1 MGRTSAGGNGNDS
14 SESFGIARAVIGAKV
29 MATSHNWGRTRSEHM
44 SSAVHPITDIWQCHL
59 ASCKPGW
66 PTETA
71 RPIAAALLSITAQVP
86 CDGSPTRRRLGS
98 TISDHGLQ
106 NCARMNVASALARL
120 TGRYLAAALSFSPI
134 LKIGPIPTPAP
145 PGSTPALEPG
155 IAPLASQP
163 RARAL
168 RSCSDTSCHRALL
181 PRHER
186 PAPACS
192 AISRPSAAANCAMV
206 ARCASS
212 PRLDLPWAT
221 AEKLMRCRLRSRFN
235 GPMSWTIPNLSP
247 HDKPVPLSNVVP
259 LGERMSSCTA
269 AIRTV
274 TTMLRSTP
282 AGFRTT

>member
-1 MGRTSAGGNGNDS
+1 MPAAVTVKVNDVYLAIS
-14 SESFGIARAVIGAKV
+14 RAIDLPP
-29 MATSHNWGRTRSEHM
+29 AT
-44 SSAVHPITDIWQCHL
+44 A
-59 ASCKPGW
+59 
-66 PTETA
+66 
-71 RPIAAALLSITAQVP
+71 
-86 CDGSPTRRRLGS
+86 GS
-98 TISDHGLQ
+98 TIYDEGLQ
-106 NCARMNVASALARL
+106 NCARLNVAFFRF
-120 TGRYLAAALSFSPI
+120 GRYVAGAFIVFTVSENRPHTH
-134 LKIGPIPTPAP
+134 PPVP
-145 PGSTPALEPG
+145 PGLEPG

-163 RARAL
+163 RARTL

-212 PRLDLPWAT
+212 PRPDLPWAT
-221 AEKLMRCRLRSRFN
+221 VEKLMRCRLRSRFN
-235 GPMSWTIPNLSP
+235 GPMSWTIPNLSL

-259 LGERMSSCTA
+259 LGERMSSSTA